1 MGLNEFFPDNDE
13 MDLTHASQVTVVPP
27 EDAQELRNYEDDGE
41 KIPDFNVPTSL
52 ENAIIDF
59 LLSGAARLFRGHGFH
74 HSMLIHTKHTIKNQ
88 SPVAR
93 KVESLV
99 QYWDNHISNQYS
111 SEGIAL
117 RERFRLRWKMNSLHH
132 NQTMRIGQR
141 SNHFDEIHP
150 TEIFGDGGKLKFRA

>member
-1 MGLNEFFPDNDE
+1 MGKTLYPRDFIMALPKPEGHMGLNEFFPDNDE

-41 KIPDFNVPTSL
+41 KIPDFNVPISL

-59 LLSGAARLFRGHGFH
+59 LLSGAARLLRGHENFH

-111 SEGIAL
+111 SEDCNFVRDL
-117 RERFRLRWKMNSLHH
+117 
-132 NQTMRIGQR
+132 
-141 SNHFDEIHP
+141 D
-150 TEIFGDGGKLKFRA
+150 

>member
-1 MGLNEFFPDNDE
+1 M
-13 MDLTHASQVTVVPP
+13 
-27 EDAQELRNYEDDGE
+27 
-41 KIPDFNVPTSL
+41 
-52 ENAIIDF
+52 
-59 LLSGAARLFRGHGFH
+59 SGAARLFRGHENFH

-117 RERFRLRWKMNSLHH
+117 RERFRLRWEDEFSHH
-132 NQTMRIGQR
+132 TQTNESWTE
-141 SNHFDEIHP
+141 SNHF
-150 TEIFGDGGKLKFRA
+150 